1 MKRKF
6 FSVFAMAALLM
17 LAACSEDEPVNE
29 EPGIEEPGTE
39 EPGGGESIYPASA
52 IVWGKDSTVILT
64 DHFVIPADRALYV
77 EEGVTVIASNS
88 EVKPEIVALGSM
100 YCMGTAENPITF
112 TVEESSKSDRFS
124 RNWGGIICGFDCPEL
139 YLNYVTIEYGGAQTS
154 EESESFLNNLFKSET
169 GEGVPAV
176 HFCNRAGRM
185 IITNCTLMNNAEDQ
199 IYITGGES
207 IVAYNRFISNGYDGG
222 DAINYKADCTVDAA
236 YNLIYDANTNGFKLS
251 NTDQFQKGTHIY
263 AYNNTLVNDGWRRPG
278 IKGGS
283 IWLEENIYAEVYNNL
298 IYNCR
303 WGLKHDTELPED
315 PRSVITPNFYFASTE
330 DGVKQM
336 QADEAEG
343 ILVGAND
350 KRSAAAGDNDPMFAN
365 FTPQS
370 DMNINVGANEA
381 GAPATWNN
389 SWDFHLKAGSPALTG
404 GKTDFTPNF
413 ASAGITMQGLAG
425 IVENNTFTSPA
436 PSEYFGA
443 FGQE

>member
-350 KRSAAAGDNDPMFAN
+350 KRSAAAGDNDPMFVN